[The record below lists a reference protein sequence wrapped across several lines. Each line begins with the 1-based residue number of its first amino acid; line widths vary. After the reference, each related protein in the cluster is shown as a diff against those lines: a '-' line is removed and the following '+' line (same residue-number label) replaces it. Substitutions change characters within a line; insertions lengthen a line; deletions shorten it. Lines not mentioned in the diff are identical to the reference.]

1 MDSDCEDLGVS
12 EQIAC
17 AQGPIHNHGLP
28 KLPAA
33 MHSSTKTA
41 ACAGGLLHRHVP
53 PTMMPGIKST
63 IRHRHSSSPSLAGT
77 KAPWQRMWKGLLPP
91 PRITPLPTLGDYLPR
106 RPSRAHGRDLA
117 HGGDPVPGSRDGYG
131 RCAYDG
137 GRDPN
142 PALFQI
148 SNQRYGCTNHD
159 ATGPGPHLRTEL
171 DPIRGPPQAE
181 LGIDL
186 ASRGSFHRPNRRLI
200 NLLAFHTEA
209 AIPGHA
215 DTLSYRDILM
225 AGNQGRALGRTAPNH
240 GRGSRDQRGR
250 GRHPIP
256 THRGG
261 QGGGHGMR
269 GG

>member
-1 MDSDCEDLGVS
+1 MDSDCEDLGVA

-171 DPIRGPPQAE
+171 DPPSEDRLRLSWESTWPRVGAFIALIDASSIYSPSTPKPP
-181 LGIDL
+181 DL
-186 ASRGSFHRPNRRLI
+186 VTPAPSP
-200 NLLAFHTEA
+200 TE
-209 AIPGHA
+209 
-215 DTLSYRDILM
+215 TS
-225 AGNQGRALGRTAPNH
+225 
-240 GRGSRDQRGR
+240 
-250 GRHPIP
+250 
-256 THRGG
+256 
-261 QGGGHGMR
+261 
-269 GG
+269 